1 MIRLLKI
8 VDDDEIN
15 SEDMLSIH
23 LGRYLTH
30 GRVSYGTDIAVV
42 DRPKYVLFVLGNV
55 DDICYLC
62 HVADHAYDVD
72 RFVNGCLRK
81 DFMRFVPDCYKE
93 EYHKTWFIF
102 DSMQKIPID
111 FLEQLLS
118 DRSDTLVSDFIK
130 TRANNK
136 RL

>member
-1 MIRLLKI
+1 MIRLLKL
-8 VDDDEIN
+8 VDDSDIN

-30 GRVSYGTDIAVV
+30 GKVSYGTDIAVV
-42 DRPKYVLFVLGNV
+42 DKPKYVLFVLGNV
-55 DDICYLC
+55 DNICYLC
-62 HVADHAYDVD
+62 HVAEHDYDAEHFES
-72 RFVNGCLRK
+72 RHLSENFTK
-81 DFMRFVPDCYKE
+81 FAPDCYKE
-93 EYHKTWFIF
+93 EPHKTWFIF

-118 DRSDTLVSDFIK
+118 DRSDTSVSDFIK

>member
-1 MIRLLKI
+1 MIRLLKLA
-8 VDDDEIN
+8 DDELN

-30 GRVSYGTDIAVV
+30 GRVSYGTNISVV
-42 DRPKYVLFVLGNV
+42 SEPKYVLFVLGNV
-55 DDICYLC
+55 GDICYLC
-62 HVADHAYDVD
+62 HVADYAYDPD
-72 RFVNGCLRK
+72 FFRTRPLRQIFA
-81 DFMRFVPDCYKE
+81 DFVPDCYKNE
-93 EYHKTWFIF
+93 EHKTWFVF

-118 DRSDTLVSDFIK
+118 DRSDASVFQFIK

-136 RL
+136 KL

>member
-1 MIRLLKI
+1 MIRLLKLA
-8 VDDDEIN
+8 DDELN

-30 GRVSYGTDIAVV
+30 GRVSYGTNISVV
-42 DRPKYVLFVLGNV
+42 SDPKYVLFVLGNV
-55 DDICYLC
+55 EDICYLC
-62 HVADHAYDVD
+62 HVADYAYDPD
-72 RFVNGCLRK
+72 FFRTRPLRQIFT
-81 DFMRFVPDCYKE
+81 DFVPDCYKNE
-93 EYHKTWFIF
+93 EHKTWFVF

-118 DRSDTLVSDFIK
+118 DRSDASVFQFIK

-136 RL
+136 KL

>member
-1 MIRLLKI
+1 MIRLLKLA
-8 VDDDEIN
+8 DDELN

-30 GRVSYGTDIAVV
+30 GRVSYGTNIPVAE
-42 DRPKYVLFVLGNV
+42 RPAYVLFVLGNV
-55 DDICYLC
+55 EDICYLC
-62 HVADHAYDVD
+62 RVADYDYD
-72 RFVNGCLRK
+72 PGFFRGRPLEQIFTQL
-81 DFMRFVPDCYKE
+81 VPDCYRRE
-93 EYHKTWFIF
+93 EHKTWFVF

-118 DRSDTLVSDFIK
+118 DRSDTSVFQFIK

-136 RL
+136 KI